1 MERVQFRELWCL
13 VLNQVSTLERKEMV
27 GVGWFLMI
35 VFGDVD
41 MDDVEFDT

>member
-1 MERVQFRELWCL
+1 MEGIQLREFWCL
-13 VLNQVSTLERKEMV
+13 VLNRVSTLERKERV

-41 MDDVEFDT
+41 MNDVEFDT